1 MSGLLACPSSERLRA
16 GEQPLNSQAFPL
28 LYQYTIT
35 SVPGF
40 LIFLKMY
47 HILYFFFALTCF
59 YFYRAFT
66 IEIELCESLRFPFL
80 FDNICRVFYWQKKE
94 KEIMSYHVTTVVS
107 SVVTGNHINHCII
120 CRNTYKVVTIASQSH
135 PQNIDSC
142 LKYLFFGNC
151 SRLSNFDHEMFSG

>member
-1 MSGLLACPSSERLRA
+1 MKACSVYIKYSHSFSIVFTEMSGLLACPSSERLRA

-107 SVVTGNHINHCII
+107 SVVTRIKLSQQLNSHIHRTLIP
-120 CRNTYKVVTIASQSH
+120 A
-135 PQNIDSC
+135 
-142 LKYLFFGNC
+142 
-151 SRLSNFDHEMFSG
+151 

>member
-1 MSGLLACPSSERLRA
+1 MKACSVYIKYSQSFSIVFTEMSGLLACPSSERLRA

-80 FDNICRVFYWQKKE
+80 FDNICRVFYWQKKR
-94 KEIMSYHVTTVVS
+94 KRNNVVS
-107 SVVTGNHINHCII
+107 RNNCCII
-120 CRNTYKVVTIASQSH
+120 CCNTYKVVTIA
-135 PQNIDSC
+135 
-142 LKYLFFGNC
+142 
-151 SRLSNFDHEMFSG
+151 